1 MINSPVNAPNKLAA
15 DAPKTDTPPVQ
26 PAAQP
31 KPAPV
36 PEKAPAPEKAA
47 K

>member
-1 MINSPVNAPNKLAA
+1 MINSTVDTPNKLAS
-15 DAPKTDTPPVQ
+15 DAPKIDTPPVQ